1 MEIGLEMGRNWT
13 RGNFCYI
20 MEKSMST
27 LWLCSKFF
35 FHVAFLFFVFFFI
48 LLPTLYPNYNFSS
61 LHFFQFLLSPSLYPI
76 STPPPFPFKNSSSN
90 NNKIIGLPGIS
101 TEYDL
106 TSYNKTLIS
115 GLDKATKRLLK
126 IDRRVRDTITLL
138 GVTQDYQPTQP

>member
-1 MEIGLEMGRNWT
+1 MKWEEIELEA
-13 RGNFCYI
+13 I
-20 MEKSMST
+20 SVT
-27 LWLCSKFF
+27 LWKRVCQHYDCALNFF